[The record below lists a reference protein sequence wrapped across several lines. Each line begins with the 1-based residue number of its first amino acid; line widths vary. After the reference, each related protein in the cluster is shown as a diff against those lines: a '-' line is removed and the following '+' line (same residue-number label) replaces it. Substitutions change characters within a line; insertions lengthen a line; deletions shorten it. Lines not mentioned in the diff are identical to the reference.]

1 MSKVRCLG
9 KCIRV
14 YLREKP
20 RFNVAFLIFGIVF
33 FHLDKFFGKVS
44 KIESFLNIPVY
55 NHYQIHK
62 RFLYE

>member
-9 KCIRV
+9 KCIRG
-14 YLREKP
+14 LFKRKATFQ
-20 RFNVAFLIFGIVF
+20 RGFSHFRHCI

-44 KIESFLNIPVY
+44 KIESFLNIPAY

>member
-9 KCIRV
+9 KCIRG

-33 FHLDKFFGKVS
+33 FHLDKFFWQSIKNRIFPEYS
-44 KIESFLNIPVY
+44 SLQSLSNT
-55 NHYQIHK
+55 
-62 RFLYE
+62 